1 MTRLASR
8 KNAKLCFRMKR
19 KAEVGMQIFLMS
31 SEDGVFNSGVCWNSH
46 VSKLNLWPG
55 KLQDS
60 EKIMTMSMS
69 KNLTIYKL
77 LSYYYSVPI
86 MAD

>member
-1 MTRLASR
+1 
-8 KNAKLCFRMKR
+8 
-19 KAEVGMQIFLMS
+19 MQIFLMS

-69 KNLTIYKL
+69 KSNNIQTLELFCSDNGRLAKQYFKG
-77 LSYYYSVPI
+77 
-86 MAD
+86 